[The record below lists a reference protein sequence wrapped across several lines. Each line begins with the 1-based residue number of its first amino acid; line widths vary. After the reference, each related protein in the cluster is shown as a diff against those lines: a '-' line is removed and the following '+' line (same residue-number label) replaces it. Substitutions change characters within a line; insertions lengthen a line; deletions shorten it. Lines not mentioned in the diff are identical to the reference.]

1 MIIFERCLLITM
13 FNIFKI
19 DLININSKI
28 IMIKNIIVLNIYNL
42 MKIDNL
48 LIYFKRWYKLNTYI
62 IFVLYNKWLIGNCIK
77 MIEYKI
83 VF

>member
-1 MIIFERCLLITM
+1 MINFIKNLLITM

-19 DLININSKI
+19 ELIDIYFKI

-48 LIYFKRWYKLNTYI
+48 LLYFKMYQKLNKQI
-62 IFVLYNKWLIGNCIK
+62 IFVLYCK
-77 MIEYKI
+77 
-83 VF
+83 